1 MIDFETHP
9 RGTAEEIKLSRQLSA
24 AIEDARLYWD
34 WSIGIVPMAVC
45 MASDELVEHYMKQM
59 EREQQ

>member
-24 AIEDARLYWD
+24 AIEDARLLCGD
-34 WSIGIVPMAVC
+34 DILPIDVC
-45 MASDELVEHYMKQM
+45 RANDALIEHYMKQM
-59 EREQQ
+59 EREQ